1 MLYNK
6 KPSFEKPIKT
16 KHYWFFVTFQNSWRQ
31 NLKEQVLLKA
41 SDLTRIKDINIR
53 LFFILH
59 IDSLFNPTPGIGHRS
74 STPNFFSFS
83 LTISTYIWK
92 IKIFENRSNF
102 LSNYAWLFLKSS
114 NFGLQESWTSQ
125 KNLRTQSHFSTNLSK
140 ASRLRNQE
148 GRIGNSTPSPRST
161 CPMSPSNR
169 VT

>member
-31 NLKEQVLLKA
+31 NLKEQVLKA

-83 LTISTYIWK
+83 LIISNCPSFFFNFFQLLWENWPHKNLEFFSIEKRKRRALRIHKFDLKPCTYIY
-92 IKIFENRSNF
+92 IYIP
-102 LSNYAWLFLKSS
+102 LH
-114 NFGLQESWTSQ
+114 Q
-125 KNLRTQSHFSTNLSK
+125 
-140 ASRLRNQE
+140 
-148 GRIGNSTPSPRST
+148 
-161 CPMSPSNR
+161 
-169 VT
+169 